1 MSYESK
7 IDELVGKYV
16 AEFQTE
22 LTLAKSLKG
31 DADTPSL
38 PYGYPLGVYR
48 PHHICK
54 VPQVKHFIAK
64 TGGRLSN
71 GVPRVLSME
80 LVNDYALGLYN
91 PGER

>member
-7 IDELVGKYV
+7 IDELVGQHV
-16 AEFQTE
+16 AEFQKE
-22 LTLAKSLKG
+22 LALAKLLKSSK
-31 DADTPSL
+31 ATHAL

-48 PHHICK
+48 PHHICRI
-54 VPQVKHFIAK
+54 PQVKHFIAK

-80 LVNDYALGLYN
+80 LVNDYVLGLYN
-91 PGER
+91 PGDC